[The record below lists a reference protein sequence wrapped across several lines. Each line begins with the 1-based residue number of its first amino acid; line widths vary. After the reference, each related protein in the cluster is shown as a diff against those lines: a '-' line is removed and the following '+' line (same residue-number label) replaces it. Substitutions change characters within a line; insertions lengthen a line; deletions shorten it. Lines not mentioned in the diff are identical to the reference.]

1 MFLDL
6 QTSLCTQRAKE
17 RSEKE
22 GDQSM
27 LAGGSFN
34 KQGNLLA
41 RLVLGSCNGRSLYPS
56 IRILKLY
63 IGALTG
69 FSSYGI
75 QVVCVCV
82 CVCARVHML
91 SCVQLF
97 ATPWSIA
104 HQLLYP
110 WIF

>member
-75 QVVCVCV
+75 QGVCV